1 MPDRFKIAAL
11 LMLLVFLPVFTG
23 CLSSGSQTS
32 SSISP
37 ETPEKEV
44 ARILQSWQQTSP
56 VFVPTS
62 KGSLMSAEETS
73 GNYIS
78 FKDLSGEVWTLKI
91 EDILYVTEGNAI
103 VTTYYYSINAEQGNL
118 KIVFNMIKD
127 QGFWYVDDITIEAL
141 PIVVVT
147 GTGIKGVISDNVN
160 NAPVEGALIEAYEQT
175 TGTLAGSTVTGA
187 DGFYSITDLAPG
199 NYYIVV
205 ARDGYSPYTISGIV
219 VN

>member
-1 MPDRFKIAAL
+1 
-11 LMLLVFLPVFTG
+11 MLTVVSVFTG
-23 CLSSGSQTS
+23 CLNSGSQTS

-44 ARILQSWQQTSP
+44 AKILQSWQQSSP
-56 VFVPTS
+56 FFVPTS
-62 KGSLMSAEETS
+62 KGALMASEETS
-73 GNYIS
+73 GNFIR

-91 EDILYVTEGNAI
+91 EEVMYVTEGSAI

-118 KIVFNMIKD
+118 KMVFSMIKD

-141 PIVVVT
+141 PVVVVT
-147 GTGIKGVISDNVN
+147 GTGIKGVISDNAN
-160 NAPVEGALIEAYEQT
+160 NAPVEGALVEAFEQA
-175 TGTLAGSTVTGA
+175 TGVLVGSAVTGV
-187 DGFYSITDLAPG
+187 DGFYSITDLNPG